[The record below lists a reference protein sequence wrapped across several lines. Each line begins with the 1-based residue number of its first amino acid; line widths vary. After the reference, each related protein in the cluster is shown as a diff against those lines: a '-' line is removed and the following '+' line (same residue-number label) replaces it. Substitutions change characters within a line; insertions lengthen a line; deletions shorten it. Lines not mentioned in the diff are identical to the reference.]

1 MQFNNLNGL
10 NGGIQQ
16 ELLQQQMQQQQA
28 IFGNFPLRFSII
40 DISSFLNPEVTFHD
54 IFDIPI

>member
-28 IFGNFPLRFSII
+28 IFGNLKFSII
-40 DISSFLNPEVTFHD
+40 DIRSFFES
-54 IFDIPI
+54 

>member
-28 IFGNFPLRFSII
+28 IFGSLKFS
-40 DISSFLNPEVTFHD
+40 T
-54 IFDIPI
+54 FDIRSFFGP